1 MDARYLIIGGGLA
14 AAKAIEG
21 VREHDRDAPITL
33 VTEENHLPYERPPLS
48 KDVLLGTAGVDAA
61 FPHPPEW
68 YAEQGVTPLIG
79 DPVVALDA
87 SGRTATLRGG
97 AVLSWER
104 ALLATGS
111 SVRTLR
117 VPGADLPGVH
127 YLRTLDDSLSL
138 REGLRE
144 SRDVVVVGGGW
155 IGLEVAAAARANDCR
170 VTLIEPQAVPLE
182 RVVGPEIGS
191 WFGELH
197 AAHGV
202 QLRLGTGVVG
212 FTGGDRENGVVTD
225 GDVAL
230 PADLV
235 VVGVGIRPRT
245 ELAEAAGATV
255 EDGVLTD
262 ARLRTSLPGVW
273 AAGDVARWDSAL
285 FGRRLRVEHW
295 ANAHDGGLAAGR
307 SMAGAEISYDPVP
320 FFFSDQY
327 EAGLEYAG
335 HVPPGAAAR
344 LVVRGDPRSGEFM
357 AFWTEPTGSGVR
369 LLAGM
374 HVNTWDTMDTV
385 QSLIR
390 GRTMIDPGLLGD
402 PSVPLEDL
410 AG

>member
-21 VREHDRDAPITL
+21 IREHDRDAPITL
-33 VTEENHLPYERPPLS
+33 VTEEDHLPYERPPLS
-48 KDVLLGTAGVDAA
+48 KDVLLGRSGVDAA

-68 YAEQGVTPLIG
+68 YAEQDVTPILG
-79 DPVVALDA
+79 DPVVALDPSA
-87 SGRTATLRGG
+87 RTATLRGG
-97 AVLSWER
+97 TELSWDR

-138 REGLRE
+138 LEDLRE

-170 VTLIEPQAVPLE
+170 VSLIEPQAVPLE
-182 RVVGPEIGS
+182 RVVGPEIGG
-191 WFGELH
+191 WFAELH

-202 QLRLGTGVVG
+202 QLRLGTGVAG
-212 FTGGDRENGVVTD
+212 FTGEDRVNGVVTD
-225 GDVAL
+225 GDVAV

-255 EDGVLTD
+255 EDGVVTD

-295 ANAHDGGLAAGR
+295 ANANDGGLAAGR
-307 SMAGAEISYDPVP
+307 SMAGADVSYDPVP

-335 HVPPGAAAR
+335 YVPPDAAAR

-390 GRTMIDPGLLGD
+390 ARTVVEVALLGD
-402 PSVPLEDL
+402 PSVPLADL

>member
-21 VREHDRDAPITL
+21 IREHDRDAPITL

-48 KDVLLGTAGVDAA
+48 KDVLLGTTGVDAA

-212 FTGGDRENGVVTD
+212 FTGGDRVNGVVTD

-235 VVGVGIRPRT
+235 VVGVGIRPRS
-245 ELAEAAGATV
+245 ELAEAAGAMV

-295 ANAHDGGLAAGR
+295 ANANDGGLTAGR

-335 HVPPGAAAR
+335 HVPPDAAAR

-357 AFWTEPTGSGVR
+357 AFWTEPAGSGVR

-390 GRTMIDPGLLGD
+390 GRTMIEVGLLGD
-402 PSVPLEDL
+402 PSVPLADL

>member
-21 VREHDRDAPITL
+21 IRERDRDAPVTL

-97 AVLSWER
+97 TELSWDR

-138 REGLRE
+138 RERLRE

-182 RVVGPEIGS
+182 RVVGPEIGA

-212 FTGGDRENGVVTD
+212 FTGGDRVNGVVTD
-225 GDVAL
+225 GGVAL

-295 ANAHDGGLAAGR
+295 ANANDGGLAAGR
-307 SMAGAEISYDPVP
+307 SMAGAEVSYDPVP

-335 HVPPGAAAR
+335 HVPPDAAAR

-374 HVNTWDTMDTV
+374 HVNTWDTMDAV

-390 GRTMIDPGLLGD
+390 GRTLIDPGLLGD
-402 PSVPLEDL
+402 PSVPLADL

>member
-48 KDVLLGTAGVDAA
+48 KDVLLGTTGADAA

-212 FTGGDRENGVVTD
+212 FTGGDRVNGVVTD

-235 VVGVGIRPRT
+235 VVGVGIRPRS
-245 ELAEAAGATV
+245 ELAEAAGAMV

-402 PSVPLEDL
+402 QSVPLEDL

>member
-1 MDARYLIIGGGLA
+1 MRYLIIGGGLA
-14 AAKAIEG
+14 AAKAVEG
-21 VREHDRDAPITL
+21 IREHDPDAPITL

-48 KDVLLGTAGVDAA
+48 KDVLLGKAGAQAA

-68 YAEQGVTPLIG
+68 YTEQGVTSILG
-79 DPVVALDA
+79 DPVVALDPTA
-87 SGRTATLRGG
+87 RTATLRGG
-97 AVLSWER
+97 TGLVWDR

-111 SVRTLR
+111 SVRPLR
-117 VPGADLPGVH
+117 VPGADLPGIH

-138 REGLRE
+138 RDGLRE
-144 SRDVVVVGGGW
+144 SRDVVIVGGGW

-182 RVVGPEIGS
+182 RVVGPQIGA

-202 QLRLGTGVVG
+202 RLRLGTGVVG
-212 FTGGDRENGVVTD
+212 FTGSDRVNGVVTD
-225 GDVAL
+225 GDVTV

-245 ELAEAAGATV
+245 ELAEAAGAVV
-255 EDGVLTD
+255 EDGVVTD
-262 ARLRTSLPGVW
+262 ARLRTSLDGVW

-307 SMAGAEISYDPVP
+307 SMAGADVHYDPVP
-320 FFFSDQY
+320 FFYSDQY

-335 HVPPGAAAR
+335 YVASDSPAE
-344 LVVRGDPRSGEFM
+344 LVVRGDPLSGEFM
-357 AFWTEPTGSGVR
+357 AFWTEPAGSGVR
-369 LLAGM
+369 VLAGM
-374 HVNTWDTMDTV
+374 HVNTWDTMDAV

-390 GRTMIDPGLLGD
+390 GRIAVDSRRLAD
-402 PSVPLEDL
+402 PSVPLADL